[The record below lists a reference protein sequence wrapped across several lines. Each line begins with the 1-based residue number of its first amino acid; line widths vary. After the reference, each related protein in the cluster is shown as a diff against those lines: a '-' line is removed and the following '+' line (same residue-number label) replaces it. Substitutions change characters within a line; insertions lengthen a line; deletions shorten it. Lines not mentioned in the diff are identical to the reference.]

1 MMSRRGKAFTG
12 ILLTSGLLSGCIW
25 GDTKTLHYLGEAEL
39 QYYKGV
45 ATEVDY
51 AIVDQP
57 TPDEVKFAEKPRT
70 VLDREKDEIWDMT
83 LAEALHT
90 ALANNAVI
98 RSGTLLSPGNSLLNN
113 PNGTPSIF
121 DPAIQNSG
129 VLFGGRGVEAALAAF
144 DAQVNASMIWGR
156 NERPLNNAFFGGGVS
171 AGNALVTETGNFAAS
186 ISKQFAYGGQFAVNH
201 TWDYTGTNAPSL
213 FSSSYVGLLQ
223 AQYRHPLLAGAGPE
237 FTRIAGPITQSFG
250 GITGV
255 NQGVAI
261 ARINTDIAIAD
272 FEISVRNLLLDVE
285 RTYWDL
291 YLAYRN
297 YDTAITARNSA
308 LRSWREAKFILEV
321 GGRAGFRP
329 ADEAQARDQFYA
341 TRSTAE
347 AALSQIYFTELQLRR
362 LLGLP
367 VNDGRVIRPADEPTT
382 AQFSPDWYVCLTEG
396 LTQRVELRRQ
406 KWSIKSLELQLQAA
420 RSLTRPR
427 LDFVSG
433 YQVNALG
440 DRLLGPNDYQ
450 FATGYG
456 SLTNN
461 DFTGWNLGFEFNMP
475 LGFRSALAQVRNIE
489 LRLAKAREVLAVQE
503 MEISHELA
511 AAFQELAVQ
520 YTTARSNYNRYLA
533 AQRQVELF
541 EAEVQAG
548 TATLDLLLRAQASRA
563 QAESAY
569 HESVVRYNQALAD
582 LQFRKGTLLEHNNVQ
597 LAESEWTPDAYID
610 ALRRAWARSHAFDAD
625 HLDTEPGV
633 FSSDAPVGGVE
644 LVQPADAADIAAEL
658 NGVPGGPL
666 PPEPAPLPPTQPPLP
681 PVRQPVP
688 PAEGDGLP

>member
-1 MMSRRGKAFTG
+1 MSRSGKAFAG

-25 GDTKTLHYLGEAEL
+25 GDTKTLHYLGEADL
-39 QYYKGV
+39 QYYNGV
-45 ATEVDY
+45 ATDIDY
-51 AIVDQP
+51 PVVDQP

-70 VLDREKDEIWDMT
+70 VLDRQKDELWDMT
-83 LAEALHT
+83 LAEALHM
-90 ALANNAVI
+90 ALANNTVI
-98 RSGTLLSPGNSLLNN
+98 RSGTLLSPGNSLFTN
-113 PNGTPSIF
+113 PNATPSVF
-121 DPAIQNSG
+121 DPAIQDSG

-144 DAQVNASMIWGR
+144 DAQVNASMVWGR
-156 NERPLNNAFFGGGVS
+156 NEQPLNNAFFGGGVS
-171 AGNALVTETGNFAAS
+171 AGNALVNETGNFAATV
-186 ISKQFAYGGQFAVNH
+186 SKQFGYGGQFAVNH
-201 TWDYTGTNAPSL
+201 NWNYTGTNAPSL
-213 FSSSYVGLLQ
+213 FPSSYAGLLQ
-223 AQYRHPLLAGAGPE
+223 AQYRHPLLAGAGAE

-261 ARINTDIAIAD
+261 ARINNDIAIAD

-291 YLAYRN
+291 YLSYRN
-297 YDTAITARNSA
+297 YDTAVTARNSA
-308 LRSWREAKFILEV
+308 LRTWREAKFILEV

-329 ADEAQARDQFYA
+329 ADEAQARDQYYA

-347 AALSQIYFTELQLRR
+347 TALSQIYLNELQLRR

-382 AQFSPDWYVCLTEG
+382 AQFMPDWYVCLTEG
-396 LTQRVELRRQ
+396 LTQRVELRQQ
-406 KWSIKSLELQLQAA
+406 KWNIKSLELQLQAA
-420 RSLTRPR
+420 HSLTRPR

-440 DRLLGPNDYQ
+440 DRLLGPNNYQ

-489 LRLAKAREVLAVQE
+489 LRLAKAREVLATQE
-503 MEISHELA
+503 IEISHELA
-511 AAFQELAVQ
+511 AAFQDLAVQ
-520 YTTARSNYNRYLA
+520 YMTAQSNYNRYLA

-541 EAEVQAG
+541 EAEVLAG
-548 TATLDLLLRAQASRA
+548 TKTLDLLLQAQASRA
-563 QAESAY
+563 DAESAY
-569 HESVVRYNQALAD
+569 HLSVVRYNQALAD

-610 ALRRAWARSHAFDAD
+610 ALRRAWARSHGFDAD
-625 HLDTEPGV
+625 HLDTKPAV
-633 FSSDAPVGGVE
+633 YATDAPVGGVE
-644 LVQPADAADIAAEL
+644 LVQPADAPDLEAGL
-658 NGVPGGPL
+658 NGRPGELL
-666 PPEPAPLPPTQPPLP
+666 PPEPAPLPPTQSPLP
-681 PVRQPVP
+681 RPAP
-688 PAEGDGLP
+688 PAEGERLP